1 MISIIGL
8 EIFLDR
14 ALAGGLDLMQHPD
27 NNLDGLIAPDE
38 LPHGSPIG
46 TQCHCLL
53 GCMSLIIKG
62 EAEVSDVHPQ
72 LLVGD
77 SAIEVVVH
85 LPHDLVD
92 LMLRDCEAETL
103 KQVLELVTLYE
114 TILVRVDLVEH
125 LC

>member
-14 ALAGGLDLMQHPD
+14 ALAGGLDLMKHPD
-27 NNLDGLIAPDE
+27 DNFNGLVAPDE

-46 TQCHCLL
+46 THCHCML

-62 EAEVSDVHPQ
+62 EAEVSDVHSQ

-77 SAIEVVVH
+77 SAIEVVIH

-92 LMLRDCEAETL
+92 LMFRDSEA
-103 KQVLELVTLYE
+103 
-114 TILVRVDLVEH
+114 
-125 LC
+125 